1 MTYFYLT
8 LGCLLLVATS
18 LLLRNATKVQR
29 LLSLATFVL
38 ALICFITVYGSI
50 AGVFV
55 ATASGLLIGL
65 LTAFILG
72 KPTINI

>member
-8 LGCLLLVATS
+8 LACLLLVATS
-18 LLLRNATKVQR
+18 ILLRNATKVQR
-29 LLSLATFVL
+29 LLSLVTFVL

-65 LTAFILG
+65 LTA
-72 KPTINI
+72 

>member
-18 LLLRNATKVQR
+18 LLLRNATKAQR

-38 ALICFITVYGSI
+38 ALICFITIYGNI

-55 ATASGLLIGL
+55 TITSGLLFGL

-72 KPTINI
+72 KPKNN